1 MRVMEGGKRNKAV
14 RDQGRRWRET
24 VVGFFFYHLTNTEY
38 LLNVSTVLNAGDSKV
53 NLTAGPTLR
62 EFTI

>member
-1 MRVMEGGKRNKAV
+1 MEGDSSRV
-14 RDQGRRWRET
+14 
-24 VVGFFFYHLTNTEY
+24 FFYHLTNTEY